1 VMSRV
6 QSKRKRIT
14 YGPME
19 ERDKFSIDYLNIKI
33 YKDDTVST
41 KMIRFKRKSFFRL
54 CQLLRE
60 RTLLRDT
67 VHVCIEEQLAIF
79 LNTVGHNLKNRVV
92 GTNFMHQTLFFF
104 LFSCTRLGDVKGMRK
119 LRPVHES

>member
-1 VMSRV
+1 MDKRKIKRRKLALMLIVSCATYVTSCMVVLFVMSRV

-19 ERDKFSIDYLNIKI
+19 ERDKSRIDYLNIKI
-33 YKDDTVST
+33 YKDNIAST
-41 KMIRFKRKSFFRL
+41 KMIRFKRKLFFRL

-67 VHVCIEEQLAIF
+67 VHVCIEE
-79 LNTVGHNLKNRVV
+79 
-92 GTNFMHQTLFFF
+92 
-104 LFSCTRLGDVKGMRK
+104 
-119 LRPVHES
+119 